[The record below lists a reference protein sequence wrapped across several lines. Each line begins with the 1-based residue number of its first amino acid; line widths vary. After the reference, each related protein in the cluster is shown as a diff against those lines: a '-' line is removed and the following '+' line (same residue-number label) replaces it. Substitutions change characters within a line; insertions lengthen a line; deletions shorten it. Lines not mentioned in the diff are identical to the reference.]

1 MEWNWNRLITG
12 LLALLLL
19 LVFLPRPARAASS
32 KEIQKQ
38 IDALKQQRM
47 ELKDQ
52 IDQLHTNYE
61 ENQQGVLEI
70 VSRKNQ
76 LDQEIDNLHR
86 QTSNVQTQLEAYRVL
101 IADSQETLDEAQT
114 RYDTLNA
121 DSKSRIRAMEED
133 GSLSYWEVLFRANS
147 FSNFL
152 DRLNMIEEIAMSD
165 RQRLVSLSL
174 AYQNVCD
181 AQETLKTEK
190 AQMEQTQREL
200 SDLQGE
206 LDQKRADTDEVIQE
220 LIAQGAEIRSLQE
233 ELNSEDTAL
242 LEEIAKTEK
251 EYNAA
256 KYREWKEYME
266 TYTTVPPETT
276 APTEPSKPDNGGEKG
291 NVTWLRPCAYR
302 YLSSPFG
309 LRKSPTTGASTYH
322 QGVDLAAPKGTP
334 IYATRAGIVSR
345 AGYSA
350 SAGYLVTINHT
361 DGYSSVYMHMTTYVV
376 SVNTAVSAGQLIGY
390 VGNTGITTGNHL
402 HFGIAYNGCYINPC
416 TLISF

>member
-1 MEWNWNRLITG
+1 MEWNWNRMIAG
-12 LLALLLL
+12 LLAFLLL

-38 IDALKQQRM
+38 LDVLKQQRM

-52 IDQLHTNYE
+52 ISQLQTDYA

-70 VSRKNQ
+70 VSKKNEI
-76 LDQEIDNLHR
+76 DQEIDNLHR
-86 QTSNVQTQLEAYRVL
+86 QVSNVQAQLDAYSTL
-101 IADSQETLDEAQT
+101 IADSQETLDMAQT

-147 FSNFL
+147 FSDFL
-152 DRLNMIEEIAMSD
+152 DRLNMIEEIAASD
-165 RQRLVSLSL
+165 RQRLASLKM

-181 AQETLKTEK
+181 AQEALKTEK
-190 AQMEQTQREL
+190 TQMEQTRQEL
-200 SDLQGE
+200 SDLQAE
-206 LDQKRADTDEVIQE
+206 LDQKRADADATIQE
-220 LIAQGAEIRSLQE
+220 LIAQGAELQSLQE
-233 ELNSEDTAL
+233 ELDSEDAAL
-242 LEEIAKTEK
+242 LEEIAKAEK
-251 EYNAA
+251 EYNGA
-256 KYREWKEYME
+256 KYREWQEYMA

-276 APTEPSKPDNGGEKG
+276 APTEPTKPDNGGEKPSA
-291 NVTWLRPCAYR
+291 TWLRPCAYR

-309 LRKSPTTGASTYH
+309 LRESPTTGASVYH
-322 QGVDLAAPKGTP
+322 QGVDLAAPQGTP
-334 IYATRAGIVSR
+334 IYATRAGIVTR

-350 SAGYLVTINHT
+350 SAGYLVTINHG

-390 VGNTGITTGNHL
+390 VGNTGIATGYHL
-402 HFGIAYNGCYINPC
+402 HFGIAYNGSYINPC
-416 TLISF
+416 TLIAF